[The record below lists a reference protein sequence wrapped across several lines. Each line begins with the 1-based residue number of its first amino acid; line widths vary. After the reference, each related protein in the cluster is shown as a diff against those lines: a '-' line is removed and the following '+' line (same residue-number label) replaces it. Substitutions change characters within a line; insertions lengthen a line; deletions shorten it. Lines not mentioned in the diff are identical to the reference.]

1 MSNNPESQR
10 WTPPFKRGGIFIEAL
25 TKSKKPKPCN
35 RPAAYRPPTNNE
47 AKGNNV
53 EVTFLTLPVE
63 IRLQIYNLL
72 LVSRSN
78 DWRGRSWSV
87 GNTDQRKVFLSM
99 ERNPKYRTMEPAILQ
114 TCKQIYHEANPI
126 LYSQNVFAI
135 ARPEEIFRLML
146 QIGLVKFKL
155 IKKLD
160 IWVPWMADLS
170 PWLRLLHILV
180 EEASG
185 LRYLKLKWCA
195 GFMENPRKF
204 ERRVLER
211 GLGDQLDFV
220 RALGK
225 IQGLETLV
233 IDGYYAKN
241 WPAYLEER
249 MGVRVQ
255 TIDQWLDEMRL
266 RGDLEDRIQY
276 ICDINEQ
283 YLQDLREYQQGTEEL
298 IP

>member
-1 MSNNPESQR
+1 
-10 WTPPFKRGGIFIEAL
+10 
-25 TKSKKPKPCN
+25 
-35 RPAAYRPPTNNE
+35 
-47 AKGNNV
+47 
-53 EVTFLTLPVE
+53 
-63 IRLQIYNLL
+63 
-72 LVSRSN
+72 
-78 DWRGRSWSV
+78 
-87 GNTDQRKVFLSM
+87 
-99 ERNPKYRTMEPAILQ
+99 
-114 TCKQIYHEANPI
+114 
-126 LYSQNVFAI
+126 
-135 ARPEEIFRLML
+135 
-146 QIGLVKFKL
+146 
-155 IKKLD
+155 
-160 IWVPWMADLS
+160 VPWMADLS
-170 PWLRLLHILV
+170 PWLRLLHILA

-185 LRYLKLKWCA
+185 LRSIKLKWCA

-266 RGDLEDRIQY
+266 RGDLEDHIQY
-276 ICDINEQ
+276 ICDVNEQ

>member
-99 ERNPKYRTMEPAILQ
+99 E
-114 TCKQIYHEANPI
+114 
-126 LYSQNVFAI
+126 
-135 ARPEEIFRLML
+135 
-146 QIGLVKFKL
+146 
-155 IKKLD
+155 
-160 IWVPWMADLS
+160 
-170 PWLRLLHILV
+170 
-180 EEASG
+180 
-185 LRYLKLKWCA
+185 
-195 GFMENPRKF
+195 
-204 ERRVLER
+204 
-211 GLGDQLDFV
+211 
-220 RALGK
+220 
-225 IQGLETLV
+225 
-233 IDGYYAKN
+233 
-241 WPAYLEER
+241 
-249 MGVRVQ
+249 
-255 TIDQWLDEMRL
+255 
-266 RGDLEDRIQY
+266 
-276 ICDINEQ
+276 
-283 YLQDLREYQQGTEEL
+283 
-298 IP
+298 